1 MDSDP
6 IRGKSVRPAPAA
18 PYPHSYGRITF
29 LLKAEG
35 MPRLHL
41 APVTGR
47 SSRSTTDGVKEQF
60 TERYVHRVYEN
71 WPLGQ
76 EQKKKKRRGVRRTA
90 KGTAGMGLGPY
101 PEHPHYGPELRMQ
114 KTPKI
119 RWEVEK
125 GRGPSHWKSPEEL
138 AARAR
143 KG

>member
-1 MDSDP
+1 MFTGYMKTGLW
-6 IRGKSVRPAPAA
+6 GKS
-18 PYPHSYGRITF
+18 
-29 LLKAEG
+29 
-35 MPRLHL
+35 
-41 APVTGR
+41 
-47 SSRSTTDGVKEQF
+47 
-60 TERYVHRVYEN
+60 
-71 WPLGQ
+71 
-76 EQKKKKRRGVRRTA
+76 KKKKKGRGVRRTA

>member
-76 EQKKKKRRGVRRTA
+76 EQKKKGRGVRRTA

>member
-6 IRGKSVRPAPAA
+6 IPGKSVRPAPAV

-76 EQKKKKRRGVRRTA
+76 EQKKKKKEGCQEDR
-90 KGTAGMGLGPY
+90 KGHCWNG
-101 PEHPHYGPELRMQ
+101 
-114 KTPKI
+114 
-119 RWEVEK
+119 
-125 GRGPSHWKSPEEL
+125 
-138 AARAR
+138 ARAVPR
-143 KG
+143 TPPLWPRTEDAKDTENQVGSGKGPGSLPLEKPGGVGS